1 MPSSP
6 SSPAAGAIT
15 AWAAGLLRV
24 RWLVRAPIGLYRAHL
39 GFLFGSRLL
48 MLEHTGRKSG
58 TRRYVVLEVVGHPR
72 PGTYVVASGFGD
84 RAQWFRNVGAN
95 PHVRVY
101 AGGRRPAPATARRL
115 TSGET
120 AAALAAY
127 AAAHPRGWA
136 ALRPVF
142 EATLGTRITERETSL
157 PMIALE
163 LAGSSG

>member
-72 PGTYVVASGFGD
+72 PGTYVVA
-84 RAQWFRNVGAN
+84 
-95 PHVRVY
+95 
-101 AGGRRPAPATARRL
+101 L
-115 TSGET
+115 
-120 AAALAAY
+120 
-127 AAAHPRGWA
+127 
-136 ALRPVF
+136 
-142 EATLGTRITERETSL
+142 SL
-157 PMIALE
+157 IHI
-163 LAGSSG
+163 